1 MSVVSRIVER
11 AEKTKGTQQFMVLV
25 VLLILTIVITVA
37 VVAANLGIF
46 GESEVVSSFADWGLA
61 GVLAL
66 IISTTIGI
74 AKGLFT
80 RAQPLVVVV
89 EFPGQPQGSVQIQ
102 SGKYELLDIRNK
114 LEGEGKLIPVPKG
127 LGGWEFTIPP
137 EGWQSY
143 YFALY
148 LEEEAGRKWTVGPY
162 PTFEL
167 KHEAEVQV

>member
-1 MSVVSRIVER
+1 MSLVSSIVER
-11 AEKTKGTQQFMVLV
+11 AEKTKGTQQVMVLV
-25 VLLILTIVITVA
+25 VFLVLTIVITVA
-37 VVAANLGIF
+37 VVLASLGLF
-46 GESEVVSSFADWGLA
+46 GESELVSSFADWGLV
-61 GVLAL
+61 GVLGV
-66 IISTTIGI
+66 IITTTIGI

-89 EFPGQPQGSVQIQ
+89 EFPDEPEGSVQIQ

-114 LEGEGKLIPVPKG
+114 LKGEGKLNPVPKA
-127 LGGWEFTIPP
+127 LGWEFTIPP

-148 LEEEAGRKWTVGPY
+148 LKDDEGRKWTVGPY